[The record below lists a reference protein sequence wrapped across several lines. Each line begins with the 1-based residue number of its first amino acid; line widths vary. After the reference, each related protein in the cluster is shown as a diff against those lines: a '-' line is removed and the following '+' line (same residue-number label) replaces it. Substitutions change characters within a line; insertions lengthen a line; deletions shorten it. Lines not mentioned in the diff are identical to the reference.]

1 MKSASGSHELRGS
14 TLGIIG
20 YGRIGSQV
28 SVLAET
34 LGMNV
39 LFYDVGKRLSLG
51 NAKQVDTMDE
61 LLTRSDVVTLHI
73 PGENT
78 ELLIGEKELSRMKSG
93 SALLN
98 NARCVCLLF
107 LSLFAFLAFLV
118 FFLFFSLF
126 FFVFSLCFFIHFDP
140 FFFFW
145 NPPSTHNSGKIVDL
159 NALAHACGKD
169 GHLIGAAVDVFPME
183 PSKNGVG

>member
-118 FFLFFSLF
+118 FFLCFSLF
-126 FFVFSLCFFIHFDP
+126 FFVFLCFSLCFFIHFDP
-140 FFFFW
+140 FFFF
-145 NPPSTHNSGKIVDL
+145 
-159 NALAHACGKD
+159 
-169 GHLIGAAVDVFPME
+169 FF
-183 PSKNGVG
+183 

>member
-98 NARCVCLLF
+98 NARCVCLLCF
-107 LSLFAFLAFLV
+107 PFSFCFSCFSC
-118 FFLFFSLF
+118 FFSLF
-126 FFVFSLCFFIHFDP
+126 FFVFLCFSL
-140 FFFFW
+140 FFFVLFH
-145 NPPSTHNSGKIVDL
+145 P
-159 NALAHACGKD
+159 
-169 GHLIGAAVDVFPME
+169 F
-183 PSKNGVG
+183 